1 MIKEKIK
8 KYKTL
13 FLIVISIFVTCSLNI
28 NLDYNI
34 SIGKS
39 FSGNSIVLVLFFIM
53 IYWLLKKFIEI
64 KNKRLIICCV
74 ILAVIFASFE
84 VVGKSIN
91 TYLSLEGILANRTAL
106 LKSLVYWLG
115 YVILLLSILENIFI
129 VLENKKFLNKD
140 WTWFANNKKSFFV
153 VWIIIFVSWVPYFLN
168 YYPGIT
174 TADSANQIYQSLG
187 LSNLVNHHPL
197 FHTFLIGIGMNIGK
211 LIGDYNFGIAV
222 YSLCQMLVSS
232 AIFSFAI
239 YYMAKRKVD
248 IRVRMLTL
256 VFYAFYPV
264 NGLYSIT
271 MWKDIPF
278 AIAMLIFTIMLTE
291 ITIDRKRFLESKF
304 KNVLFVISMILVIL
318 FRKNGLYVVI
328 LTIPFLFIFA
338 YKYYSK
344 LIVISCIIIT
354 VYIVWKGPIFSILNV
369 EEGSIREAL
378 SIPLQQ
384 FARMS
389 KNDNLTEEEK
399 NEIYKF
405 VPVENLGNLY
415 VPTLSDNVKKNF
427 NDETFKNDK
436 IGFIKLWVKMCLKYP
451 RTALEAFL
459 CNSYG
464 YWYPEFHNWVV
475 ARSSYVRESE
485 NEPDLKLKT
494 SPILN
499 LDIVEK
505 YDSLI
510 DRRGLPLNSML
521 YSIGFVF
528 WIVIILMMY
537 AIYKKEYRVILI
549 YIPIIILWLT
559 CLASPV
565 AGEFRYIY
573 SMFTCLPI
581 LIGVHFRQDNLNQ
594 LKNQIKS

>member
-1 MIKEKIK
+1 MIKEKLK
-8 KYKTL
+8 KSKTII
-13 FLIVISIFVTCSLNI
+13 LIIISIFVTFSLNI

-53 IYWLLKKFIEI
+53 TYWLLKKFIEI
-64 KNKRLIICCV
+64 KNKRLIICCG
-74 ILAVIFASFE
+74 ILAVLFGSFE

-91 TYLSLEGILANRTAL
+91 TYFNLEGILANRTAL
-106 LKSLVYWLG
+106 LKSVMYWLG
-115 YVILLLSILENIFI
+115 YVILLLSILGNIFI
-129 VLENKKFLNKD
+129 VLEKKKFLNKD
-140 WTWFANNKKSFFV
+140 WNWFTDNKKTFFM
-153 VWIIIFVSWVPYFLN
+153 VWIIIFVSWIPYFLN

-197 FHTFLIGIGMNIGK
+197 FHTLLIGIGMNIGK

-248 IRVRMLTL
+248 IRVRILTL
-256 VFYAFYPV
+256 VFYACYPV

-291 ITIDRKRFLESKF
+291 ISISRERFLQSKLS
-304 KNVLFVISMILVIL
+304 NVLFVISIILVIL
-318 FRKNGLYVVI
+318 LRKNGIYVVI

-338 YKYYSK
+338 FKNYKK
-344 LIVISCIIIT
+344 LIVISCVIIA
-354 VYIVWKGPIFSILNV
+354 VYAIWEGQIFSILNV
-369 EEGSIREAL
+369 EDGSIREAL

-389 KNDNLTEEEK
+389 KNDNLTVEEK

-405 VPVENLGNLY
+405 LPVENLGKLY
-415 VPTLSDNVKKNF
+415 VPILSDNVKKHF
-427 NDETFKNDK
+427 DDEAFKNDK
-436 IGFIKLWVKMCLKYP
+436 IGFIKLWVKLCIKYP
-451 RTALEAFL
+451 RTALESFL

-464 YWYPEFHNWVV
+464 YWYPEFQNWVV

-485 NEPDLKLKT
+485 NEPDLNLET
-494 SPILN
+494 SPIVN
-499 LDIVEK
+499 LEIVEK

-510 DRRGLPLNSML
+510 DRRDLPLNSML

-528 WIVIILMMY
+528 WSVIIMMMY

-549 YIPIIILWLT
+549 YIPIIMLWLT

-565 AGEFRYIY
+565 AGEYRYIY
-573 SMFTCLPI
+573 SMFTCLPL
-581 LIGVHFRQDNLNQ
+581 LIGVHFRQDNQN
-594 LKNQIKS
+594 N